1 MGGFYRAPGRGYT
14 VKAFIQFCRELGPL
28 VCMACATGFG
38 IGGLVGFIA
47 GQGFA
52 SSVEHQVQRDEA
64 LQQLCIDGNEGACR
78 VMEFRR

>member
-1 MGGFYRAPGRGYT
+1 M
-14 VKAFIQFCRELGPL
+14 KALIQFCREFGLL

-47 GQGFA
+47 GQGAA
-52 SSVEHQVQRDEA
+52 SSVEHQIQRDEA